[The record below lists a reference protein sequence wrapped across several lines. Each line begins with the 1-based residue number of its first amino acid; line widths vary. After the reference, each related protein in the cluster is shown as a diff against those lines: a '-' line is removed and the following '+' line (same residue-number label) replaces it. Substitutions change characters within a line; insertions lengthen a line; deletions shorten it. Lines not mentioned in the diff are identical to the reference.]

1 MASMSDGV
9 RAVCFARRGVG
20 AASLTDQRQA
30 FENECAARGWT
41 AGPVVC
47 QLGRGGGDGRAWAAV
62 RRLVRARR
70 ADVVVVDTLETIG
83 ATERDI
89 ARELVLLRHAGVRL
103 LITEFGRDTADVASF
118 GPLVA
123 EFGTSVALAGT
134 GVAA

>member
-1 MASMSDGV
+1 MSSMSDGV

-20 AASLTDQRQA
+20 AASLAEQRAA
-30 FENECAARGWT
+30 FETEYAQRGWI
-41 AGPVVC
+41 AGTVVC

-62 RRLVRARR
+62 RR

-83 ATERDI
+83 ATEREI
-89 ARELVLLRHAGVRL
+89 ARELVSLRHAGVRL
-103 LITEFGRDTADVASF
+103 LISEFGWDTADAASF

-123 EFGTSVALAGT
+123 EFGASVALT